1 MKENVNVVHN
11 SLRPH
16 GLVACQAPKRQ
27 PVYDL
32 LEKAYKLKG
41 QKVCWFA
48 KLLGRWIRGL
58 VNKGT
63 GVTLWEWS
71 KYRVLIVVMVIQLYR
86 VVKLHQTT
94 PKKDNLLLCKSV
106 YKILSACWNPSI
118 CLTHNEM
125 SATKF
130 WLIPKLWMTA

>member
-1 MKENVNVVHN
+1 MKESVNVVYH

-32 LEKAYKLKG
+32 LEKANKLKG

-48 KLLGRWIRGL
+48 ELLGSWVRGL

-63 GVTLWEWS
+63 GGNTLG
-71 KYRVLIVVMVIQLYR
+71 VIQVSSIDCGDGY
-86 VVKLHQTT
+86 TT
-94 PKKDNLLLCKSV
+94 
-106 YKILSACWNPSI
+106 A
-118 CLTHNEM
+118 
-125 SATKF
+125 
-130 WLIPKLWMTA
+130 